1 MTVPSGKRAI
11 GTHLSVE
18 SFDDDTQSTTT
29 WYQGTIIAYKPR
41 QGHSVSFDGC
51 GPEENEMIRSLKKAV
66 EKGEIRL
73 L

>member
-1 MTVPSGKRAI
+1 M
-11 GTHLSVE
+11 E
-18 SFDDDTQSTTT
+18 FFDDDTQSTTT

-41 QGHSVSFDGC
+41 QGHNVSFDDGR
-51 GPEENEMIRSLKKAV
+51 GPEENEQIRSLKRAV